1 MCVDTE
7 PDILDKVESEVGSLA
22 GTLSGA
28 DFIGPR
34 AHQKIRNLIYWDLP
48 KMVKEHKKLR
58 REVARLQG
66 IGVEYEYALQMDS
79 SGDERPPFTL
89 AQYFPDRY
97 ATDEYWGEKE
107 ERQRY
112 LEWLIETFENSKFW
126 MVKRR
131 KAGKVERL

>member
-1 MCVDTE
+1 MCVNTE
-7 PDILDKVESEVGSLA
+7 QDILEKVESEVGSLA

-34 AHQKIRNLIYWDLP
+34 AHQKIRDLIYWDLP
-48 KMVKEHKKLR
+48 KLVKEHKKLR
-58 REVARLQG
+58 GEVARLQG

-79 SGDERPPFTL
+79 SIDGRDPFTL

-97 ATDEYWGEKE
+97 ATDEYWGEQE
-107 ERQRY
+107 ERQRN
-112 LEWLIETFENSKFW
+112 LDWLNETFPNSTFW

-131 KAGKVERL
+131 KAGKVERV